1 MQTTQQIR
9 RNFVEDQHQ
18 ELSYKHGEIQAW
30 RSSWEEY
37 NEQRD
42 KWESK
47 RRIHCFLK
55 RPGLFLNLG
64 ECNDGSPF
72 SAVAQAVNE
81 AKWLVDYE
89 IERELDAKLKN
100 RGYKPEELFYLNS
113 LKIWERVE
121 QKEKLYEKQN

>member
-1 MQTTQQIR
+1 MVDR
-9 RNFVEDQHQ
+9 RDFVEDQHQ

-37 NEQRD
+37 NEQKD

-47 RRIHCFLK
+47 RSIHCTLK